1 MNKIK
6 GIIKKCFLHKETI
19 HPIIDPIQY
28 APIEESYSGGSLSE
42 SNVLVVTNDQ
52 TLVIESIKKRFSK
65 ERASTGILFA
75 STDNLKLNDIVQAGN
90 ELIGPFSHIINVL
103 RFNEQEN
110 LIKSNG
116 TFNNEDMMRL
126 AYQWC
131 QTEVDYLVKT
141 SYYATLCMVFIH
153 SDSTD
158 SVVIGSGISHLI
170 SGLAKVLSPHGIICN
185 GVTVMP
191 SVPQDAWLATT
202 VFLSSKYGQIMT
214 GEVLNME

>member
-6 GIIKKCFLHKETI
+6 KIIRKTFFHRETI
-19 HPIIDPIQY
+19 HPIIDQVTY
-28 APIEESYSGGSLSE
+28 APIEESYCGGSLAE

-52 TLVIESIKKRFSK
+52 AIAVEDIKIRFAK
-65 ERASTGILFA
+65 EHASVGVLFV
-75 STDNLKLNDIVQAGN
+75 SSDDLELKDIVQAGN
-90 ELIGPFSHIINVL
+90 ELIGPFTHIINVL
-103 RFNEQEN
+103 RFNEQGN

-116 TFNNEDMMRL
+116 AFNNEDMMRL

-185 GVTVMP
+185 GVTASLV
-191 SVPQDAWLATT
+191 VPQDAWLASSI
-202 VFLSSKYGQIMT
+202 FLSGKYGQIMT

>member
-52 TLVIESIKKRFSK
+52 TLAIESIKKRFSK

-90 ELIGPFSHIINVL
+90 ELIGPFTHIINVL
-103 RFNEQEN
+103 HFNEQGN
-110 LIKSNG
+110 LVNPDG
-116 TFNNEDMMRL
+116 TFNGEDMMRL

-131 QTEVDYLVKT
+131 QVEVDYLVKL
-141 SYYATLCMVFIH
+141 SNYATLCTVYIH
-153 SDSTD
+153 SESTD
-158 SVVIGSGISHLI
+158 SMVIGTGIHHLV
-170 SGLAKVLSPHGIICN
+170 SGLAKVLSSHGIICN
-185 GVTVMP
+185 GVTASLV
-191 SVPQDAWLATT
+191 VPQDAWLASSI
-202 VFLSSKYGQIMT
+202 FLSGKYGQIMT